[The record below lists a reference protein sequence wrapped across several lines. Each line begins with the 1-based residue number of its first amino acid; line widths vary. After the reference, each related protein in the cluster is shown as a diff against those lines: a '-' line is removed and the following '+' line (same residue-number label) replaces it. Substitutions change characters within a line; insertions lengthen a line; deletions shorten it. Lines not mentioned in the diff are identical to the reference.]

1 MKNLKILFILFVF
14 AYSVSLKDVN
24 AQTVTPEPSVMPTV
38 TATPTT
44 APTSAPLPTTAIP
57 GVPQGLSATVIN
69 DDRIDIS
76 WNRSANSTAYEL
88 FRNNEMVAVV
98 SSLFYSDNGLE
109 PETSYSYKVRAYDG
123 SNYSGFSTT
132 VSATTKSETDDSPN
146 PTIPEG
152 PEIEQKTPSVVE
164 KFGFITLGTESY
176 GYNEIPVF
184 DAGED
189 FTINGRTE
197 SYADIE
203 VIVKSDPKSYFAKAD
218 EDGFWVVKVDTTPL
232 EPGMHTFLIKISA
245 DEFPEVYES
254 DEYTFEVS
262 EKPVEETVAEDN
274 SFSNKVRFIAIGL
287 IILVIVIFVVGV
299 IIAKKKG
306 LLKKLSGDSNKDSGE
321 ALPTVPQ
328 ATFSE
333 DMIQIDDESA
343 AKPENP
349 PVEEAKETV
358 MATPAAP
365 AAMAPPVAESTQPE
379 VNSSMIP
386 PTETMDSESKGQV
399 RTPDSVQGLDSAP
412 IVDVDETQVTTD
424 NEDNKLGSSM
434 LDDQTLSDELEQTD
448 GAQNPDVAHS
458 IEEIDTDGVSV
469 EVEDL
474 GVNPYADVVR
484 KSYAQ
489 EMPDEENLPVMDLST
504 GETAVENAFSLNGTD
519 LTSESA
525 QQSASADG
533 SQPIGD
539 YSSTTPVLSQSS
551 GINSP
556 EDNMVSGVSN
566 IPATSIGVE
575 NSPQSP
581 TSNT

>member
-1 MKNLKILFILFVF
+1 MKNLKVISILFVF
-14 AYSVSLKDVN
+14 AFFISLEGVN
-24 AQTVTPEPSVMPTV
+24 AQTVTPEITVIPTTTSTPTV
-38 TATPTT
+38 
-44 APTSAPLPTTAIP
+44 APTDAPIPTNALP

-123 SNYSGFSTT
+123 SNYSAFSTT

-152 PEIEQKTPSVVE
+152 PDIEQKTPSVVE

-176 GYNEIPVF
+176 GYTEVPKF

-189 FTINGRTE
+189 LTINGRTE

-218 EDGFWVVKVDTTPL
+218 EDGFWVVKVDTTSL

-245 DEFPEVYES
+245 DDFPEIYES
-254 DEYTFEVS
+254 EEYTFEVS
-262 EKPVEETVAEDN
+262 EKPVEEAVTEDN
-274 SFSNKVRFIAIGL
+274 SFSNRVRFIAIGL
-287 IILVIVIFVVGV
+287 IILVIVIFVVG
-299 IIAKKKG
+299 IILAKKKG
-306 LLKKLSGDSNKDSGE
+306 LFKKLSGDSKKDSGE
-321 ALPTVPQ
+321 ALPTPPQ

-333 DMIQIDDESA
+333 DMIQIDDESSS
-343 AKPENP
+343 KPETP
-349 PVEEAKETV
+349 PVEVEQVTETQ
-358 MATPAAP
+358 ANPTAII
-365 AAMAPPVAESTQPE
+365 PPVVENSQPVVSNTQ
-379 VNSSMIP
+379 SP
-386 PTETMDSESKGQV
+386 PTETIGSESAEPV
-399 RTPDSVQGLDSAP
+399 ETLDSMQDLGSGAQ
-412 IVDVDETQVTTD
+412 VQTNETQITTD

-434 LDDQTLSDELEQTD
+434 LDDQPLEDDSEQTEGVED
-448 GAQNPDVAHS
+448 SDVAHS
-458 IEEIDTDGVSV
+458 VDEIDTDGVSV

-489 EMPDEENLPVMDLST
+489 EMPDEENLPVMDLSS
-504 GETAVENAFSLNGTD
+504 GETSVENSFSVNETD
-519 LTSESA
+519 L
-525 QQSASADG
+525 QQQ
-533 SQPIGD
+533 QPVGD
-539 YSSTTPVLSQSS
+539 YSSTTPVINNGSGGISSQ
-551 GINSP
+551 
-556 EDNMVSGVSN
+556 DNMVSGVTN
-566 IPATSIGVE
+566 IPATSIGTE
-575 NSPQSP
+575 NNIQEPNPNS
-581 TSNT
+581 